1 VVIFLRLHHP
11 ALQVTGV
18 AITSQVKDGCSVTV
32 TGRISTSGGAGT
44 VAYQWILTPQ
54 AGAPHPQSQSVS
66 AGQST
71 IYVTAALQGTG
82 QFSRQVTLQIL
93 GPGQGRATANVDA
106 NC

>member
-1 VVIFLRLHHP
+1 
-11 ALQVTGV
+11 VTGV
-18 AITSQVKDGCSVTV
+18 AITSQVEDGCSVTV
-32 TGRISTSGGAGT
+32 TGRISTTGGAGT
-44 VAYQWILTPQ
+44 VSYQWLLAPPT
-54 AGAPHPQSQSVS
+54 GAPHPLSQSVS

-82 QFSRQVTLQIL
+82 QFSRRVTLQIL